1 MTTLGLP
8 ELIAQTQDHFVSI
21 AINLGKNQPFFLSIR
36 SRLIHTVY
44 QSNPKNPFWDLET

>member
-8 ELIAQTQDHFVSI
+8 ELIAQTQENFVGI
-21 AINLGKNQPFFLSIR
+21 AMRLGNDQPFFRSIR

-44 QSNPKNPFWDLET
+44 QTNPKNPFWDLER